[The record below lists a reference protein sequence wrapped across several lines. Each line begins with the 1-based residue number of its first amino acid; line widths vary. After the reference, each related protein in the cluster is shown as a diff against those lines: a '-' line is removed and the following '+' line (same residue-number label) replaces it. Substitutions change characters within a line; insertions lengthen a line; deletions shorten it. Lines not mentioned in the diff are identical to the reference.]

1 MRASLNFIVSI
12 IPLNKLTQ
20 PLTVSIASKVSSLS
34 SCISLLYA
42 RGIPFIVV
50 RILIRAPYTRPVL
63 PRTSSAIS
71 GFFFCGIMLEPVLK
85 ASSNSM
91 NLYSLEFH
99 IHISSENLL
108 KCIIIVERALKNSM
122 T

>member
-1 MRASLNFIVSI
+1 M
-12 IPLNKLTQ
+12 
-20 PLTVSIASKVSSLS
+20 
-34 SCISLLYA
+34 SLLYA

-50 RILIRAPYTRPVL
+50 SMLISAPYTRPVL
-63 PRTSSAIS
+63 PRTSSAMS
-71 GFFFCGIMLEPVLK
+71 GFFFCGMMLEPVLN
-85 ASSNSM
+85 ASSSSM

-108 KCIIIVERALKNSM
+108 KCIMIVESALKNSI